1 MEIINYTF
9 SSNGITALPVHLP
22 PQARVF
28 LKTINPDENIP
39 YIMNRVK
46 FGMKVYK
53 YISKNNLFLPDE
65 NSESK
70 FNYKIFVPDENI
82 RKLFNLNQ
90 DETLD
95 FNSFRSK
102 ITIMFNSYNSTSDI
116 IQENN
121 TNTNNTNTEN
131 NSQNNTDESTEEILE
146 TKSEYSESK
155 SDCSYFSN
163 YSNYSY

>member
-28 LKTINPDENIP
+28 LKTINLDENVP

-46 FGMKVYK
+46 FGMKVYT

-70 FNYKIFVPDENI
+70 FNHRIFVPDENI

-102 ITIMFNSYNSTSDI
+102 ISIMFNSYSYNSTSDI

-121 TNTNNTNTEN
+121 TNTNTEN
-131 NSQNNTDESTEEILE
+131 NSQNNTEESTEEILE
-146 TKSEYSESK
+146 TKSEYSETK